1 MRNIIVVGA
10 QWGDEGK
17 GKIVDLLAPH
27 FDIVVRCQGGHN
39 AGHTVVV
46 GDRRFVLRL
55 IPSGIL
61 HSSKHCIIGN
71 GVVLDPQAF
80 QAEIAEIQAVGID
93 VTDRLWV
100 SDRAHLILPYHCA
113 VDAANE
119 EARGKNKVGTTQRGI
134 GPTYEDKIGRRGLRA
149 SDLVDLER
157 FKADVLANFANVQ
170 QYFQA
175 SGKNLELDNELYRN
189 YFQAAEQTAPL
200 VKNTTY
206 YLNDALRAG
215 KNILLEGAQGT
226 MLDIDHGT
234 YPFVTSSN
242 ATAGGAI
249 TGSGL
254 APGKITGVLGIA
266 KAYTTRVGSGPFPT
280 ELDDDLGEH
289 LRKQG
294 NEYGSVTGRSRRTGW
309 FDAVVVRYAVVV
321 NGINAIALTKLDILD
336 QLAEIKICTGY
347 HIGGKEVREMPAS
360 LSQLAEAVPIY
371 ETVRGWQQNTA
382 GVKDYNELPQ
392 LARDYIQRLS
402 DLIECPVGLIS
413 TGPERDETIL
423 RPNDLMQGWLA

>member
-61 HSSKHCIIGN
+61 HGSKHCIIGN

-175 SGKNLELDNELYRN
+175 SGKNLALDNELYRN

-280 ELDDDLGEH
+280 ELDDELGEH

-309 FDAVVVRYAVVV
+309 FDAVVVHYAVVV

-347 HIGGKEVREMPAS
+347 RIGGKEVREMPAS
-360 LSQLAEAVPIY
+360 LSQFAEAVPIY
-371 ETVRGWQQNTA
+371 QTVRGWQQNTA